1 MSNVETSLYML
12 VGLVL
17 GVIFHEFFHGY
28 VAWKLGDPT
37 PKAAGRVT
45 LDPLAHVDPFG
56 TLILPGLLF
65 LMSLMGYGGFII
77 GYAKP
82 VPVNPFLLRKARY
95 IVYVSLAGP
104 LSNLMLGISCMG
116 LAGAANAW
124 WGGVA
129 GDKAA
134 ITLVFIA
141 YINFLLFVFNLLPI
155 PPLDG
160 SRVVG
165 YFLKGEARRAY
176 QAIEPYGIIIILLIV
191 SFFGFPLGGLVRGLL
206 NLCFRLFQLPY
217 TL

>member
-1 MSNVETSLYML
+1 MSNVESSLYML
-12 VGLVL
+12 VGLIL
-17 GVIFHEFFHGY
+17 GVILHEFCHGY

-45 LDPLAHVDPFG
+45 LDPMAHVDPFG

-82 VPVNPFLLRKARY
+82 VPVNPFLLRRARY
-95 IVYVSLAGP
+95 IIYVSLAGP
-104 LSNLMLGISCMG
+104 LSNLVLGLACMG
-116 LAGAANAW
+116 LAGAVNAM
-124 WGGVA
+124 GGSA
-129 GDKAA
+129 AADKAVV
-134 ITLVFIA
+134 TLIFIA

-176 QAIEPYGIIIILLIV
+176 QAIEPYGIFIILVIV
-191 SFFGFPLGGLVRGLL
+191 SFFGFPLGGLVRSLV
-206 NLCFRLFQLPY
+206 NLSFRLFNLPY
-217 TL
+217 VL